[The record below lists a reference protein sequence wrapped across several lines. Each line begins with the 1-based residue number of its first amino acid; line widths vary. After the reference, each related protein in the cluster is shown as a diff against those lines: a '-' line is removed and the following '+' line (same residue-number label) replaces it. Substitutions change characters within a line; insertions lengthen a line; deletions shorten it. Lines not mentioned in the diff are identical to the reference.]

1 MFLISR
7 YPLSQSIPCEL
18 DLTPAGWYD
27 TDSSSIFRCTG
38 RVFNLEEWVMRP
50 SSSYQEAS
58 KVLSHVSYFKGLDPA
73 TFEKIAMSAY
83 HQDYEAG
90 QLVILEGEPAAGLYV
105 IQSGGLK
112 VSKIALD
119 GREQTLQLLDEREVF
134 NAVSVFTGALN
145 QATVTALEP
154 TRLWVI
160 DRNRM
165 LELLDSN
172 PPLARLIIQDLA
184 GRVSHLIALVED
196 LSLRS
201 VEARLV
207 RWLLEQTV
215 QDVVPKKKWATQ
227 TEIAARLGTVSDVVS
242 RTLRKLQERE
252 LIQIGRQEIHILDR
266 PGLEQIAMVES

>member
-83 HQDYEAG
+83 RQDYEAG

-119 GREQTLQLLDEREVF
+119 GREQTLQLLGEHEVF
-134 NAVSVFTGALN
+134 NAVSVL
-145 QATVTALEP
+145 P
-154 TRLWVI
+154 
-160 DRNRM
+160 
-165 LELLDSN
+165 
-172 PPLARLIIQDLA
+172 
-184 GRVSHLIALVED
+184 GR
-196 LSLRS
+196 
-201 VEARLV
+201 
-207 RWLLEQTV
+207 
-215 QDVVPKKKWATQ
+215 
-227 TEIAARLGTVSDVVS
+227 
-242 RTLRKLQERE
+242 
-252 LIQIGRQEIHILDR
+252 
-266 PGLEQIAMVES
+266 